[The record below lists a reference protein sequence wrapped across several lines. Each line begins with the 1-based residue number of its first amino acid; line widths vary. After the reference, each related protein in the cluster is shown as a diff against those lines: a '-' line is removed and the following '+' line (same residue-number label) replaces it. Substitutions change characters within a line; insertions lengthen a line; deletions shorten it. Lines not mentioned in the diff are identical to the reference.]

1 MPIYEYICD
10 ECEERQEHIVRDD
23 KSIVKCKKCGHN
35 ELQRMFPTGTNF
47 KLMGRGWPS
56 GPE

>member
-1 MPIYEYICD
+1 MPIYEYVCD
-10 ECEERQEHIVRDD
+10 DCKENQEHIVKNDEVE
-23 KSIVKCKKCGHN
+23 VKCKKCGKDD
-35 ELQRMFPTGTNF
+35 LRRLFPTGTNF